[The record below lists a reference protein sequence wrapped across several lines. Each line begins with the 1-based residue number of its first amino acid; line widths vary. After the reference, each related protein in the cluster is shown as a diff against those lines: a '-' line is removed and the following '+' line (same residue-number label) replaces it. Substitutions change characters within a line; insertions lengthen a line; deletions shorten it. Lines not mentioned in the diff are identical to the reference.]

1 MQGVWSPGPARDG
14 GRRRLCRAAAR
25 ERRVRRGLTIPEVAV
40 LLAVLIC
47 CLAVAAPY
55 LLKLRETARQEQCRR
70 NLKELSAAVLGW
82 EQGSKRFPAGQEA
95 RRFRNHAIGRYADPA
110 EPRAT
115 DGQPASGASWVVPC
129 LPFLNQKELFDQW
142 NRRGSVAAN
151 RRLAETELAVLYCP
165 SRRGG
170 GLCTACDRVGEDWTR
185 GGNDYAACSGS
196 GITFHDEARQTWA
209 LEEMQLAATMRG
221 DLSPYSQAPRQRGIF
236 GVNSRVTRADVEMGD
251 GLAYVLLAAERRV
264 FRGSAPGPHWSSDG
278 WAWGGPATLFSTR
291 FAPHTG
297 SHYDEADS
305 EHPGLVNVAL
315 ADGRVRPVHWNIDLR
330 TWNNLGNYA
339 QGSPLQHPEFR

>member
-1 MQGVWSPGPARDG
+1 MQHWGFPRNSGHR
-14 GRRRLCRAAAR
+14 GRCRPCRAAAHR
-25 ERRVRRGLTIPEVAV
+25 GRVRRGLTIPEVAV
-40 LLAVLIC
+40 LIAVMVC
-47 CLAVAAPY
+47 CLAAAAPY

-70 NLKELSAAVLGW
+70 HLKELSEAVLAG
-82 EQGSKRFPAGQEA
+82 EQRAKRFPAGQETL
-95 RRFRNHAIGRYADPA
+95 RFRNHAIGRYADPA
-110 EPRAT
+110 EPRAA
-115 DGQPASGASWVVPC
+115 DGQPASGVSWVVPC
-129 LPFLNQKELFDQW
+129 LPFLNQKELYDQW
-142 NRRGSVAAN
+142 DRRGSVAAN
-151 RRLAETELAVLYCP
+151 RRLAETELPVLYCP

-170 GLCTACDRVGEDWTR
+170 GVCASCDRVGEDWTR
-185 GGNDYAACSGS
+185 GGNDFAACSGS

-209 LEEMQLAATMRG
+209 LDEMQLAATMRG
-221 DLSPYSQAPRQRGIF
+221 DVSPYSQAPRQRGIF
-236 GVNSRVTRADVEMGD
+236 GVNSRVTRADVEGGD
-251 GLAYVLLAAERRV
+251 GLAYVLLLSERRV
-264 FRGSAPGPHWSSDG
+264 FRGGAAGPHWSSDG